1 MDIEQIRKNAPSGA
15 THYDESGDYWR
26 EFQEKWFIWIPT
38 ASQWRKI
45 FRYKKFHKQSPIK
58 PL

>member
-1 MDIEQIRKNAPSGA
+1 MTIEEIRKNAPDGA
-15 THYDESGDYWR
+15 THYDGMDYWR

-38 ASQWRKI
+38 AKQWRKI
-45 FRYKKFHKQSPIK
+45 FNYKKFHEQFPIK